1 MVSAP
6 LVYNGDQSVAWDRMW
21 DSFCVLA
28 SAGGPP
34 HRGVFLHA
42 QTNADPHSPGYQAAV
57 AEIIRGIKL
66 VSGLSAQAAE
76 TGWIAVTCEGAVQAR
91 WLSEQI
97 NQENV
102 AARARGA
109 QLLVPVGEDF
119 TLKGEIKNV
128 VTVVAKT
135 THYWVEH
142 LSPDVKRSLAWEAAL
157 EHLIARL
164 RRWCQLG

>member
-1 MVSAP
+1 
-6 LVYNGDQSVAWDRMW
+6 VYNDDQSVAWDRMW

-34 HRGVFLHA
+34 HRGAMLQA
-42 QTNADPHSPGYQAAV
+42 QTNADPDNPCYQAAV
-57 AEIIRGIKL
+57 AEIIRGVKL
-66 VSGLSAQAAE
+66 VSGLTAEAAGV
-76 TGWIAVTCEGAVQAR
+76 GWVAIQCESVAQAR

-102 AARARGA
+102 AALAYDAR
-109 QLLVPVGEDF
+109 LLVPVGEDF
-119 TLKGEIKNV
+119 TVKGEIKNV

-135 THYWVEH
+135 SHYWVEH

-157 EHLIARL
+157 QHLVTRL
-164 RRWCQLG
+164 RRWICPE